1 MKKFAFP
8 LESLR
13 VLRKQKE
20 SAAQQRY
27 ARALDA
33 CQKAEVQ
40 LQNAA
45 NELETGRSL
54 LSHELASGL
63 AASRLASLRNW
74 CLALEI
80 RWRERQAALTETRR
94 VAGLIFREM
103 AVATRDREGLDRYHE
118 KAQTA
123 HDQESKRDEQKMFDE
138 MAVQADGMAT
148 LSPFLESKIIS

>member
-1 MKKFAFP
+1 MKKFTFP

-13 VLRKQKE
+13 TLRRQKE
-20 SAAQQRY
+20 SAVQQRY
-27 ARALDA
+27 ARALEA
-33 CQKAEVQ
+33 CQKAETQ

-54 LSHELASGL
+54 LAHELASGL

-80 RWRERQAALTETRR
+80 RWRERQAALTEARR
-94 VAGLIFREM
+94 VAGNISREM

-123 HDQESKRDEQKMFDE
+123 HEQEVKRDEQNTFDE
-138 MAVQADGMAT
+138 MAVQGNGLAG
-148 LSPFLESKIIS
+148 LSPFLTSKTT